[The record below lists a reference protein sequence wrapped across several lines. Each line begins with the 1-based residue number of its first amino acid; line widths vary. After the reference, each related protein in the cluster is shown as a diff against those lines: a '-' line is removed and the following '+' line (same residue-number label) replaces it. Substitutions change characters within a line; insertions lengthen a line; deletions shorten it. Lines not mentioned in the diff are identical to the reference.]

1 MKRWIS
7 LAMLFAGWAFVPCI
21 QAQERGYDLNH
32 VEVGAFGEL
41 LRISETGNTDLA
53 GLGARLSINVATHV
67 QLEAEMGYDFSRVFT
82 EQFSNS
88 SGSVTAVNS
97 NLRTLHGLFG
107 PKIQT
112 KGPVRLFL
120 TAKGGAIDF
129 MFDTRPPT
137 FSAFTSSVDNLR
149 TNNVSAVFY
158 PGGGVEAFI
167 GPIGL
172 RFDAGDEMYFSN
184 GTHHNLRIGFG
195 PSIRF

>member
-7 LAMLFAGWAFVPCI
+7 LAVLFSGWAFVPCI
-21 QAQERGYDLNH
+21 QAQEGNGALNH

-41 LRISETGNTDLA
+41 LRIGETGNTDLA
-53 GLGARLSINVATHV
+53 GVGARVSINLAPHI
-67 QLEAEMGYDFSRVFT
+67 QLEAETGYDFSRVFT
-82 EQFSNS
+82 ETFSDS

-112 KGPVRLFL
+112 RGPVKLFL

-129 MFDTRPPT
+129 MFDTRPPS
-137 FSAFTSSVDNLR
+137 FSTFTSSVDNLR
-149 TNNVSAVFY
+149 TSNVSAVFY
-158 PGGGVEAFI
+158 PGGGAEAFI
-167 GPIGL
+167 GPVGL
-172 RFDAGDEMYFSN
+172 RFEVGDEMYFNS
-184 GTHHNLRIGFG
+184 GAHHNLRVSFG